1 METQWL
7 DGPFWKW
14 QIFRTPPGYAT
25 TNSNI
30 ESFNS
35 VIKRDFTNRK
45 RQSIMSAINIIE
57 EIITYY
63 STHGHN
69 FSVAPRYN
77 YKLKTQALKL
87 DKSKFIYTKNNK
99 NRVSYVGKNNK
110 HEINLKDKT
119 AYKYHS
125 CNCKGY
131 LKFAICM
138 HLVAF
143 SNNFNLDLY
152 DPKYKADQEEEKF
165 EYKSKRGRRKL
176 AEKALVN
183 DKKIKKKT

>member
-7 DGPFWKW
+7 DGPFCKW
-14 QIFRTPPGYAT
+14 QIFRTPSDYAT

-63 STHGHN
+63 STHGLN

-77 YKLKTQALKL
+77 YKLNKN
-87 DKSKFIYTKNNK
+87 KFIYTKNNK

-110 HEINLKDKT
+110 HEINMKDKT

-125 CNCKGY
+125 CNFKGY
-131 LKFAICM
+131 LKFSICM
-138 HLVAF
+138 HFVAF

-183 DKKIKKKT
+183 DKKIKKKTNV